1 MNTVYPPL
9 SPPKKIQILV
19 VEDEMAIARD
29 VKECLENLGYTVPA
43 IATSGTTAI
52 ELATQFRPD
61 LVLMDIRLKGEMDG
75 TQAAGEIWTSLQ
87 IPIVYASGHSDTQT
101 LQRAKATA
109 PFGYIL
115 KPIEERELFVAI
127 ETALQRFKIERELQV
142 KEKWLTTILRGIGD
156 GVIAIDLQ
164 GRVKSINPAAEKLT
178 GWTQAETIDKAI
190 AQIMPL
196 IHEQTRLPVENPAIA
211 ALHAGTIV
219 YLGDRILLVA
229 KDSREIPIGDSAAP
243 LRDENGAITG
253 AVIVFRNLVER
264 HLLAERNL
272 AIERAEQLESQMVEL
287 ERLNQLK
294 DDFLSTV
301 SHEMRTPLTN
311 IKMSI
316 QMLEVVLGQQGLLTV
331 ETNPSAD
338 SITRYLRI
346 LRNQCQQE
354 LSLVNDL
361 LDIQHLDA
369 ETYRLDLTEIYL
381 QDLISRN
388 LEIFQDRTA
397 QRQQSLHIA
406 IDPNLPPLVSDW
418 SSLTRIL
425 SELLNNACKYTP
437 PGGEIAVTALLGATG
452 MLQVQ
457 VSNTGV
463 EIPAAEL
470 PRVFDRF
477 YRIPNTDRWQ
487 QGGTGLG
494 LALIQKLVTYLGGS
508 IRVESGAGRTCFV
521 VELSVDWVTP

>member
-1 MNTVYPPL
+1 MNTAALQPSL
-9 SPPKKIQILV
+9 SRKIQILI

-29 VKECLENLGYTVPA
+29 IRECLENLGYAVPA

-52 ELATQFRPD
+52 EIATQLRPD

-75 TQAAGEIWTSLQ
+75 TQAAGQIWGNLQ
-87 IPIVYASGHSDTQT
+87 IPIVYASGHSDTPT

-115 KPIEERELFVAI
+115 KPIEERELFVTI
-127 ETALQRFKIERELQV
+127 ETALQRFRIERELQAR
-142 KEKWLTTILRGIGD
+142 EKWLATILQGISD
-156 GVIAIDLQ
+156 GVIVVDPQ
-164 GRVKSINPAAEKLT
+164 GQVKLLNLAAAELT
-178 GWTQAETIDKAI
+178 GWAQAEATGKAI

-196 IHEQTRLPVENPAIA
+196 IHEQTRLPVENPATA
-211 ALHAGTIV
+211 ALQAGTAV
-219 YLGDRILLVA
+219 YLSDRILLIA
-229 KDSREIPIGDSAAP
+229 KDGREKPIGDSAAP
-243 LRDENGAITG
+243 LRDDSGAITG
-253 AVIVFRNLVER
+253 AVIVFRNRTER
-264 HLLAERNL
+264 QLLTERNL
-272 AIERAEQLESQMVEL
+272 AIERAEQLESQMAEL

-294 DDFLSTV
+294 DDFLSQI

-361 LDIQHLDA
+361 LDMQHLDA
-369 ETYRLDLTEIYL
+369 ETYQLELTEIYL
-381 QDLISRN
+381 QDLIPRN
-388 LEIFQDRTA
+388 LESFQDRIV
-397 QRQQSLHIA
+397 QRQQSLQIA
-406 IDPNLPPLVSDW
+406 IAPDLPPLVSDW
-418 SSLTRIL
+418 SSLFRTL
-425 SELLNNACKYTP
+425 SELVNNACKYIP
-437 PGGEIAVTALLGATG
+437 PGGQITVTAQLSASDRIQL
-452 MLQVQ
+452 Q

-463 EIPAAEL
+463 EIPVAEL

-477 YRIPNTDRWQ
+477 YRVPNTDRWQ

-508 IRVESGAGRTCFV
+508 IRVESGAGQTCFI
-521 VELSVDWVTP
+521 VELVVGKS